1 MLLYMYKQAACALII
16 IGRFFGGGK
25 SFKGCTEVSSKICYT
40 NCDTICYQKVK

>member
-16 IGRFFGGGK
+16 IGRFFGGK
-25 SFKGCTEVSSKICYT
+25 KGCTEVSSKICYT

>member
-1 MLLYMYKQAACALII
+1 MLLYIYEQPACALIN
-16 IGRFFGGGK
+16 IGRFLERKK